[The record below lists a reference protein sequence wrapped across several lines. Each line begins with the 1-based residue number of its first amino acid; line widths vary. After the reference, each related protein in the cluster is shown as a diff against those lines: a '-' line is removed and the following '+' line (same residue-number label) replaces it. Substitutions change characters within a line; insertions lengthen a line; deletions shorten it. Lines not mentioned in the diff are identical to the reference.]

1 MRRGKMESAEDRADI
16 PDMRTQ
22 LVRRG
27 IVRFIT
33 PAMATGVEQDK
44 LVMWP
49 QGVDIPM
56 TRPTLH
62 VPGHP
67 VLQNQSWAFP
77 LYTIVDSDS
86 LVGRER
92 HGGQL
97 LLRPGLAPW
106 VIAAE
111 RNRPAAGAS
120 NASSGP
126 LKRLVRPTLL
136 LTPPLMGPDP
146 L

>member
-1 MRRGKMESAEDRADI
+1 MRSADDESPSSLRRILGDTEADPSSHRVAPKMRRGNIESVEYRDDI

-27 IVRFIT
+27 IVRFVT

-44 LVMWP
+44 LVMWA

-67 VLQNQSWAFP
+67 VLQNQSRAFP

-97 LLRPGLAPW
+97 LLRL
-106 VIAAE
+106 
-111 RNRPAAGAS
+111 
-120 NASSGP
+120 
-126 LKRLVRPTLL
+126 
-136 LTPPLMGPDP
+136 
-146 L
+146 